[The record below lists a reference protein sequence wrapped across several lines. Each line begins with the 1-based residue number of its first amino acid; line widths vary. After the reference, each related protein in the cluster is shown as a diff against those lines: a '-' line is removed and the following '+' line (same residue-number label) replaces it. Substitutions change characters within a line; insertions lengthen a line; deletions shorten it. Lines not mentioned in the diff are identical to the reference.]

1 MWAINKSPLM
11 LGGPVDPSMT
21 GQSSLDILS
30 NAEVIAINQDP
41 LGKQAQL
48 VRRYTEEEW
57 DIWAGE
63 LSDSRLVLAVA
74 NWRND
79 SQTVDVD
86 LAAAGVASAAARDV
100 WAAEDLGQLS
110 GVQAMALAGHELK
123 LLVLSDIV
131 NATAPASASYHSV
144 ADAVVGGAAKLQSC
158 GEDECL
164 PANSKVVDLAGEAS
178 VSFSGVQA
186 SCAGAKLLGVDF
198 INYEVA
204 LGTAWDWGS
213 NTRNMTISVN
223 GGEAKRWAFPISGG
237 NWFET
242 GRLTVE
248 VDGFKEGENDVVF
261 GASTDSIAPHLV
273 GFEVFE

>member
-21 GQSSLDILS
+21 GQSSLEILS

-63 LSDSRLVLAVA
+63 LSDSRLVLGVA

-79 SQTVDVD
+79 SQTVKVD
-86 LAAAGVASAAARDV
+86 LAAAGVASADARDI
-100 WAAEDLGQLS
+100 WAAKDLGQLS
-110 GVQAMALAGHELK
+110 GVQTLELSGHELK
-123 LLVLSDIV
+123 LFVLSDIV
-131 NATAPASASYHSV
+131 NATAPKSASYHSV
-144 ADAVVGGAAKLQSC
+144 GDAVVGGAAKLQSC
-158 GEDECL
+158 GENECL
-164 PANSKVVDLAGEAS
+164 PVNSKVVDLAGEAS
-178 VSFSGVQA
+178 VGFSGVQA
-186 SCAGAKLLGVDF
+186 SSAGAKLLGVDF
-198 INYEVA
+198 INYELA
-204 LGTAWDWGS
+204 LGTAWNWGS

-223 GGEAKRWAFPISGG
+223 GGEPKRWAFPISGG

-248 VDGFKEGENDVVF
+248 VDGFKEGENEVVF
-261 GASTDSIAPHLV
+261 GASTDSFAPDLV

>member
-11 LGGPVDPSMT
+11 LGGPVDPTMT

-30 NAEVIAINQDP
+30 NAEVIALNQDP
-41 LGKQAQL
+41 LGRQAQL

-63 LSDSRLVLAVA
+63 LSDSRLVLGVA

-79 SQTVDVD
+79 SQTVKVD
-86 LAAAGVASAAARDV
+86 LAAVGVASADTRDV

-110 GVQAMALAGHELK
+110 GVQTMELAGHELK
-123 LLVLSDIV
+123 LFVLSNIV
-131 NATAPASASYHSV
+131 NATAPKSTSYHS
-144 ADAVVGGAAKLQSC
+144 AEDAIVEGTAKLQSC

-164 PANSKVVDLAGEAS
+164 PTSSKVVDLEGEAS
-178 VSFSGVQA
+178 ISFNGVQA

-204 LGTAWDWGS
+204 LGTAWNWGS
-213 NTRNMTISVN
+213 NTRNMTVSVN

-242 GRLTVE
+242 GRLTIE
-248 VDGFKEGENDVVF
+248 VDGFKEGENEVVF
-261 GASTDSIAPHLV
+261 GASADSVAPHLV